1 MDYILHKD
9 FTKTSI
15 KLFRERI
22 NKSYFKNNSH
32 NRKYSINFENNI
44 NKLYYFEYE
53 SN

>member
-32 NRKYSINFENNI
+32 NRKYSINFGNNI